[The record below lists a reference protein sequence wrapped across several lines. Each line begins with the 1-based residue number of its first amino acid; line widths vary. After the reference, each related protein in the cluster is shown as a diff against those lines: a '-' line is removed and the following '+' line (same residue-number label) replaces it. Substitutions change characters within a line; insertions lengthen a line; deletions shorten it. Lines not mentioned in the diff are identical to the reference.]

1 MSTYTDKQ
9 LGEMFTHI
17 LDALDMIHVKN
28 DSLESD
34 IRVIQKQTGQTP
46 NKKTPIHKKETLQDI
61 WRSHPKTPI
70 GKSTPKS
77 PPKPSPSRKKPH
89 DPTNTPS
96 RYDDTAGIDDDL
108 DTGSIALNSSE
119 YDIGQDGR
127 AASKIS
133 RRRHRTRRGKK
144 GKKGKKAK
152 KDKST

>member
-1 MSTYTDKQ
+1 MSKYTDKQ

-17 LDALDMIHVKN
+17 LDALDMIHVTN
-28 DSLESD
+28 DRLESD
-34 IRVIQKQTGQTP
+34 IRVLQEKTGQTP
-46 NKKTPIHKKETLQDI
+46 NKATPLQKKETLQDI
-61 WRSHPKTPI
+61 WRSHPNTRI
-70 GKSTPKS
+70 GKSKVKS
-77 PPKPSPSRKKPH
+77 PPKPSPRKKPH